1 MDDLILYDIDPD
13 DMTEEEKE
21 RIRNEFLY
29 DEIQDNILLEENLE
43 KRGSENK

>member
-1 MDDLILYDIDPD
+1 
-13 DMTEEEKE
+13 MTEEEKE

-29 DEIQDNILLEENLE
+29 DEIQDDILEENLE

>member
-29 DEIQDNILLEENLE
+29 DEIQDNILEENLE

>member
-29 DEIQDNILLEENLE
+29 DEIQDDILEENLE

>member
-29 DEIQDNILLEENLE
+29 DEIQDNILEENLE
-43 KRGSENK
+43 KKRGSENK

>member
-21 RIRNEFLY
+21 RIHNEFLY
-29 DEIQDNILLEENLE
+29 DEIQDNILEENLE